1 MSKFFSVRCKCG
13 QKTIIYSNASS
24 QVKCSACGIV
34 LANPTG
40 GRAYIK
46 AKIMEV
52 LQ

>member
-13 QKTIIYSNASS
+13 QKAVVYSNAAS
-24 QVKCSACGIV
+24 QVKCGACGTV

-40 GRAYIK
+40 GRANIK

>member
-13 QKTIIYSNASS
+13 QKAIIFSNAAT
-24 QVKCSACGIV
+24 QVKCPACGTV

-40 GRAYIK
+40 GRALIK